1 MTFQRARGTPPED
14 AREHLPEAAG
24 EVPLATVG
32 YRHENAHERP
42 RRLAVAQH
50 WESLAAPGAYAR
62 ALE

>member
-14 AREHLPEAAG
+14 AREHLAEAAG
-24 EVPLATVG
+24 ELPLETAG
-32 YRHENAHERP
+32 YRHETARERP
-42 RRLAVAQH
+42 RRMAVAQH